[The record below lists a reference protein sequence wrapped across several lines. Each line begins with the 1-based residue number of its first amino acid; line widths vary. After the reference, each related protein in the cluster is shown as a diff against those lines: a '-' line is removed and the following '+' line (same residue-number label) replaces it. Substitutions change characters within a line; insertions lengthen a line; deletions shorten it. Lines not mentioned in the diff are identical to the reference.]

1 MANLG
6 FGINVNEDAE
16 NVGYDQYSTS
26 LGETLIEVA
35 KDTWTYNPSASAY
48 RWEKLEANRNEETN
62 EPILDRQELNKIKNI
77 QKKGCFLKQMKNNLL

>member
-1 MANLG
+1 MKMLK
-6 FGINVNEDAE
+6 

-48 RWEKLEANRNEETN
+48 RW
-62 EPILDRQELNKIKNI
+62 KN
-77 QKKGCFLKQMKNNLL
+77 

>member
-16 NVGYDQYSTS
+16 DVGYDQYSTS

-62 EPILDRQELNKIKNI
+62 EPILDRQELNKK
-77 QKKGCFLKQMKNNLL
+77 